1 MAEASTARY
10 RNKCTL
16 SYLDGIPVCLKEE
29 FKVVSFFVQAAVNA
43 AGGRAGQLAAVRF

>member
-29 FKVVSFFVQAAVNA
+29 FKVVSFLV
-43 AGGRAGQLAAVRF
+43 